1 MKRNRTTERHIEYLE
16 RHVYHIEAQVARDTA
31 DMREDLRR
39 TMRSLLPSLER
50 YRLFVETEMAI
61 AAAEERASPT
71 GATSSADSA
80 LPTADGILAYQL
92 QATDGDPD
100 QVLPTQLP
108 TITED
113 VRQQDNLATHLRVPP
128 KMETPTMDAPAR
140 APLHRLAVP
149 TPTKPGTLWKV
160 APKGTQVPPKPV
172 TIITKGMKAPP
183 PAAATIFPPA
193 TQRGS
198 SSSSLPSRSTVDNP
212 PELPDSQDHNN
223 LLPDGTPVVATS
235 PRTRASTGR
244 LYVIDV

>member
-100 QVLPTQLP
+100 PVLPTQLP

-113 VRQQDNLATHLRVPP
+113 VRQQDNLVTRLRVPP
-128 KMETPTMDAPAR
+128 KMDTPTMDAPTR
-140 APLHRLAVP
+140 ATAALDLQ

-160 APKGTQVPPKPV
+160 APKGIQVPPKLV
-172 TIITKGMKAPP
+172 TITTTRMKAPP
-183 PAAATIFPPA
+183 PKPATTLPPA
-193 TQRGS
+193 TQRGN
-198 SSSSLPSRSTVDNP
+198 SSSSLPSRSIVDNP
-212 PELPDSQDHNN
+212 PELPDSQNHNN
-223 LLPDGTPVVATS
+223 LLPDGTPVVPTS
-235 PRTRASTGR
+235 PRTRASTGI
-244 LYVIDV
+244 LYVIDR